1 MVRQETAILLTAE
14 GEQKMELNL
23 DHLEDQRARL
33 IQQIL
38 DAEEAR
44 DSAGH
49 VAVAQFDDH
58 RERVNAELAQL
69 RQQLTWLEKEIGQAK
84 SLQHPVAQDAIEV
97 GHVITLQIGESGP
110 SDYVLVKDFGGRA
123 VGEAKTLST
132 QSPIGAALLGRT
144 SGEVVTVETPG
155 GMRTIK
161 IVAVQ

>member
-1 MVRQETAILLTAE
+1 
-14 GEQKMELNL
+14 MELNL

-33 IQQIL
+33 VRQIQ

-69 RQQLTWLEKEIGQAK
+69 RQQLTWLEREIGQVK
-84 SLQHPVAQDAIEV
+84 TLQHPAAKDAIEV
-97 GHVITLQIGESGP
+97 GHVVTLQIGENRP

-144 SGEVVTVETPG
+144 PGETVTVETPG